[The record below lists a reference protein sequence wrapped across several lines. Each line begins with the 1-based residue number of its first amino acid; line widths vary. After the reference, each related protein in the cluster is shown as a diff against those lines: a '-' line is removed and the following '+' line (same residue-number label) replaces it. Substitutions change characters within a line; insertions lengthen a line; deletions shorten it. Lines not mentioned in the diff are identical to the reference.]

1 MVFMQN
7 AGKVE
12 VVSDLSNIFEIY
24 VGLDDQYKSRGE
36 IADLEDWSDD
46 KFIDSKCFVYE
57 DCMLDIDVDVN
68 MEEGKLTLRALRRKG
83 NEFGTL
89 LMKNLR
95 IMGLDGLEI
104 FEGKK
109 E

>member
-1 MVFMQN
+1 
-7 AGKVE
+7 
-12 VVSDLSNIFEIY
+12 
-24 VGLDDQYKSRGE
+24 
-36 IADLEDWSDD
+36 
-46 KFIDSKCFVYE
+46 
-57 DCMLDIDVDVN
+57 MLDIDVDVN